1 MPGNYVLLFILMMG
15 SKQPKLIEASIRT
28 MQKLFSYN
36 YIHEHEEL
44 STNLLKE
51 EFKEY
56 LFVDPA
62 SLKNKSV
69 SEIYLETLM
78 GIQERDESIVLLV
91 IKNLSLVVRLFQ
103 HCLSSEIIRSV
114 FYYLTDMLMSK
125 PSSIDR
131 TIKSTIIQ
139 IVRHILENLRELDFN
154 ILIDNDSWCL
164 RKVCRDTLT
173 NVVDQIVIKEAVH
186 QKYGEVNW
194 KLIPNPDS
202 FDDFELFTVEVKN

>member
-1 MPGNYVLLFILMMG
+1 VPGNYVLLFILMMG
-15 SKQPKLIEASIRT
+15 SRQSKLLEASIRT

-56 LFVDPA
+56 LLVDPA
-62 SLKNKSV
+62 TLKNKSV

-78 GIQERDESIVLLV
+78 AIQERDEAIILLI

-103 HCLSSEIIRSV
+103 HCLSSEIIKGV
-114 FYYLTDMLMSK
+114 FYYLTDMLMNK
-125 PSSIDR
+125 PTNIDK

-139 IVRHILENLRELDFN
+139 IVRHILENLREIDFN
-154 ILIDNDSWCL
+154 ILVDNDAWSL
-164 RKVCRDTLT
+164 KKVCRDTLT
-173 NVVDQIVIKEAVH
+173 GVVDQIVIKQAV
-186 QKYGEVNW
+186 
-194 KLIPNPDS
+194 
-202 FDDFELFTVEVKN
+202 T